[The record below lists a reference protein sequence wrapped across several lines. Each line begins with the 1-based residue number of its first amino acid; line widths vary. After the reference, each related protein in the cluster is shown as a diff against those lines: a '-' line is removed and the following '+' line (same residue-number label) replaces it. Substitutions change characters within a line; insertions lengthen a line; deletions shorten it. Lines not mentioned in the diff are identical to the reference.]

1 MHFTGSLSLFSVS
14 NNQKKMGVF
23 ALAAQKAWGVFVSE
37 RRLGWKYLI
46 QLFAIC
52 SAVGFLLSVLLF
64 LSIHV
69 SLEQQSTGL
78 LLLCGLVWVSLSIAL
93 CFSKHLRCFSALFL
107 LSCGLREGK
116 NALLTAGTG
125 VVVAGNIQSIFH
137 NLKVL
142 TDSITCHLEYEKF
155 DLIKY
160 YIEAVKWI
168 YEMANLPTNA
178 LSVTIKHEF
187 TPSYSISD
195 DTLKQELNDTK
206 QEIQRVA
213 NQISFMLNIL
223 PCIGQKVLPIVGILL
238 VCFGAVLFIKH
249 FVGSHNAKFK
259 NTYITKRFITFDEH
273 QKQQQRP
280 CLLPLNKKERKNY
293 VTIPSFS
300 FTRKERKQM
309 QHFFLPVFIHLCVW
323 LLFAA
328 VDYLFYWLI
337 IYVNKHLQ
345 ELPDLEI
352 QLRLSQQKNSLIIVM
367 NEHIAKNDLLKIS
380 LFKNNCI
387 PQPEFHLST
396 TWLQLG
402 IIIFFL
408 IIFGLSSGLL
418 TQLKIL
424 VSNSFYPD
432 VETKRIQYLHA
443 KLLKERAKIQQKAV
457 KNVFARTVNFWL
469 PILRTRETIR
479 KKDKAALKDNMV

>member
-1 MHFTGSLSLFSVS
+1 
-14 NNQKKMGVF
+14 MGVF
-23 ALAAQKAWGVFVSE
+23 ALAVQSAWGVFASE
-37 RRLGWKYLI
+37 RRPGWKYRM

-52 SAVGFLLSVLLF
+52 SAVGFLLSILLF
-64 LSIHV
+64 LSIHT
-69 SLEQQSTGL
+69 SLEQQSMGP
-78 LLLCGLVWVSLSIAL
+78 LLLCGFVWVSLSIAL
-93 CFSKHLRCFSALFL
+93 CFSKHLRCFSTLFL
-107 LSCGLREGK
+107 LSCGLREGRS
-116 NALLTAGTG
+116 ALLTAGTG
-125 VVVAGNIQSIFH
+125 VVVAGNIKSIFH

-142 TDSITCHLEYEKF
+142 TYSTTCHLEYEKF

-168 YEMANLPTNA
+168 YKMAKLPNILLA
-178 LSVTIKHEF
+178 VKINHEF
-187 TPSYSISD
+187 TPSYSIAD

-213 NQISFMLNIL
+213 NQIYFMLNIL

-238 VCFGAVLFIKH
+238 VCFGTVLFIKH
-249 FVGSHNAKFK
+249 FLGSHNAKFK

-280 CLLPLNKKERKNY
+280 GLLPLNKKERKNY

-300 FTRKERKQM
+300 FTRKERKHM
-309 QHFFLPVFIHLCVW
+309 QHFFLPVVLHLCIW

-352 QLRLSQQKNSLIIVM
+352 QFRLSQQKSLNTAM
-367 NEHIAKNDLLKIS
+367 NENIAKNDLLKIS

-387 PQPEFHLST
+387 TQPELHLFM

-402 IIIFFL
+402 SIIFFL
-408 IIFGLSSGLL
+408 IIFGLFSGLL

-432 VETKRIQYLHA
+432 VEMKRIQYLHS
-443 KLLKERAKIQQKAV
+443 KLLKKRTKIKQKAV
-457 KNVFARTVNFWL
+457 KDVFARTVSHQHSGKNL
-469 PILRTRETIR
+469 LLS
-479 KKDKAALKDNMV
+479 AS